1 MALTTG
7 FSSYKLEMLPLMM
20 IGGVIGGIVGYR
32 INKSVSEKNIITIF
46 DTVLIIIVL
55 LNVYNIFK

>member
-1 MALTTG
+1 
-7 FSSYKLEMLPLMM
+7 M